1 MNFVKITAS
10 RIFEGKILP
19 KFLRMGKSDVRECK
33 QSTPYGFE
41 SNPVKDTIAVY
52 SETAVLGDDVIIGYI
67 PKEALT
73 EDGESRVFSTDE
85 NGNLKVYIH
94 LKANGDIEFG
104 GTAGNLTR
112 YQELE
117 TAFNTLK
124 QDFNNLVNAFNTH
137 VHPTAATGPPSTP
150 TPVPTVIPAT
160 PSTADIT
167 GAKIDEFKTL

>member
-1 MNFVKITAS
+1 MNFVKILQTRLAN
-10 RIFEGKILP
+10 GKVLP

-52 SETAVLGDDVIIGYI
+52 STTDVIGDDVVIGYI

-73 EDGESRVFSTDE
+73 DIGESRVFSTDD

-94 LKANGDIEFG
+94 LKASGEIHFG
-104 GTAGNLTR
+104 GTNGNLTR

-117 TAFNTLK
+117 SGFNQLK
-124 QDFNNLVNAFNTH
+124 ADFNNLVTIFNSH
-137 VHPTAATGPPSTP
+137 IH
-150 TPVPTVIPAT
+150 AT
-160 PSTADIT
+160 PSGASSSTATPGTQSTADISN
-167 GAKIDEFKTL
+167 AKINEFKTL